1 MRVTDLTYENI
12 RHISAAKLVGILGRN
27 FGGGWESLSQSI
39 QDIIESGFEIS
50 TTTLPQERLH
60 KPGGLYEKKVSDG
73 YEVLEIPKG
82 TWTEAIFAKEK
93 EDLESA
99 TLVPHGGFVE
109 DSMEDIIETNEEN
122 GSEPVEEKTRRP
134 EDDDE
139 DRFDDDKLTEESYRT
154 TYETNPE
161 DLNYEAEEISDEEEF

>member
-1 MRVTDLTYENI
+1 MKRKFPTD
-12 RHISAAKLVGILGRN
+12 
-27 FGGGWESLSQSI
+27 
-39 QDIIESGFEIS
+39 
-50 TTTLPQERLH
+50 
-60 KPGGLYEKKVSDG
+60 
-73 YEVLEIPKG
+73 KG

-109 DSMEDIIETNEEN
+109 DPMEDIIETNEEN

>member
-1 MRVTDLTYENI
+1 
-12 RHISAAKLVGILGRN
+12 
-27 FGGGWESLSQSI
+27 
-39 QDIIESGFEIS
+39 
-50 TTTLPQERLH
+50 
-60 KPGGLYEKKVSDG
+60 
-73 YEVLEIPKG
+73 
-82 TWTEAIFAKEK
+82 
-93 EDLESA
+93 
-99 TLVPHGGFVE
+99 
-109 DSMEDIIETNEEN
+109 MEDIIETNEEN